1 MVKPFEDTAFALKE
15 NEISQVVESPFGFHL
30 IQVTGRKPA
39 ETVAY
44 ETVKPRILEHLKQQA
59 IREKLDAYVDGLRQG
74 AKIEKFI

>member
-1 MVKPFEDTAFALKE
+1 
-15 NEISQVVESPFGFHL
+15 
-30 IQVTGRKPA
+30 
-39 ETVAY
+39 VAY